1 MSVGIVVVSHSAALA
16 AAAGELAREMAGED
30 LRLAL
35 AGGVDDPDAPL
46 GTDAVRV
53 LAAIEEVD
61 GDDGVLVLMDLG
73 SAVLS
78 AEMAVDLLPLGRA
91 DRVLLCDAPLV
102 EGLVAAA
109 VQATAGADLAGVA
122 AEARAGLVGKAAH
135 LGVASPATPTS
146 RGAAAQGADGE
157 RDADDATTSLPVTGA
172 LGLHARPAA
181 RIVETVSRFSAVV
194 TLEHADP
201 DRAGV
206 PVPATSLAGI
216 TTLGARR
223 GDALLA
229 RARGEDADAVLA
241 ALRALADDRF
251 GDPADA
257 SEQVLA
263 SPADDAENGSSGDPT
278 VDGSLH
284 GLAAS
289 PGLAVGPVHRLDG
302 PDLPTVPA
310 RRVDD
315 TAPERRRLD
324 AALTAAAT
332 TISRSRDEL
341 TRRAGGDAG
350 EMLTA
355 HLLLLEDPLLLDP
368 ATAAITED
376 RLDAAS
382 AWHRAVTALA
392 DTYAGLEDPYLA
404 ERAADVRAVGAEV
417 LTRLLGID
425 AALPPPHGVLVAHDL
440 APADAARI
448 DPDRVDAIV
457 TAVGS
462 PTSHAALIARSLG
475 IPTVV
480 AAGPAA
486 TRLTDGTQVIVDGTR
501 GLIHVDPDPD
511 ELAGARSTI
520 ADQRADAEVARREA
534 ADPATTRDGTHIEVV
549 ANIGV
554 AGDAARAYAAGAD
567 GVGLLRSELLFLDR
581 AAAPDEDEQVEVYG
595 QACRALAGRPV
606 VLRTL
611 DVGGDKPLPY
621 LELPEEL
628 NPFLGTRGL
637 RLGLERPAL
646 LTTQLRAAL
655 RVAAEHPLRVMLP
668 MVSTVA
674 EIHAARRL
682 LEEARTQLRADG
694 LTVADDLQLGAMV
707 EVPALALLADDVVA
721 EVDFL
726 SIGTNDLTQYVMA
739 AERGNSAVAHL
750 ADPLHPAILGLVRTV
765 CDAGARAG
773 VPVAVCG
780 DLASDPAAVQVLV
793 GLGVRELSVPPPA
806 VPAVKRAVRAVDLE
820 EAREVAD
827 RALAAGSAPAV
838 RRVLM
843 DGPLDRVGA

>member
-1 MSVGIVVVSHSAALA
+1 MSVGIVIVSHSAALA

-61 GDDGVLVLMDLG
+61 GEDGVLVLMDLG

-78 AEMAVDLLPLGRA
+78 AEMAVDLLPAGRGE
-91 DRVLLCDAPLV
+91 RVLLCEAPLV

-109 VQATAGADLAGVA
+109 VQATAGADLEAVA
-122 AEARAGLVGKAAH
+122 AEARAGLTGKATH
-135 LGVASPATPTS
+135 LGVASPAVPTVT
-146 RGAAAQGADGE
+146 AP
-157 RDADDATTSLPVTGA
+157 DADQAPDGAVTSLPVLGA

-181 RIVETVSRFSAVV
+181 RIVETVSRFTAVV
-194 TLEHADP
+194 TLEHAGP
-201 DRAGV
+201 DRGRA

-223 GDALLA
+223 GDELLA
-229 RARGEDADAVLA
+229 RARGQDADAVLA
-241 ALRALADDRF
+241 ALRTLADARF
-251 GDPADA
+251 GDPIDA
-257 SEQVLA
+257 PGTVPRPPRPTA
-263 SPADDAENGSSGDPT
+263 AVGNGSTDGPPP
-278 VDGSLH
+278 DGSLR

-289 PGLAVGPVHRLDG
+289 PGLAIGPVHRLG
-302 PDLPTVPA
+302 GRDLPEAPP

-315 TAPERRRLD
+315 AAGERRRLD
-324 AALTAAAT
+324 AALAAAAAT
-332 TISRSRDEL
+332 IRRARDEL
-341 TRRAGGDAG
+341 TGRAGTEAG

-355 HLLLLEDPLLLDP
+355 HLLLLDDPLLLDP
-368 ATAAITED
+368 TTAAIAED
-376 RLDAAS
+376 HLDAAA
-382 AWHRAVTALA
+382 AWRRAVTALA
-392 DTYAGLEDPYLA
+392 DTYSGLDDPYLA

-417 LTRLLGID
+417 LAHLLGID
-425 AALPPPHGVLVAHDL
+425 APRRQPHGVLVAHDL
-440 APADAARI
+440 GPADAARL
-448 DPDRVDAIV
+448 DPDRIDAVV
-457 TAVGS
+457 TEVGS

-475 IPTVV
+475 IPAVV
-480 AAGPAA
+480 GAGAAVSELP
-486 TRLTDGTQVIVDGTR
+486 DGTQVIVDGTR
-501 GLIHVDPDPD
+501 GLVHVDPDPD
-511 ELAGARSTI
+511 ELTAARRAI
-520 ADQRADAEVARREA
+520 DDQRTDAELARREA
-534 ADPATTRDGTHIEVV
+534 AEPAVTRDGTHIEVA

-554 AGDAARAYAAGAD
+554 AGDAERAVAAGAD

-581 AAAPDEDEQVEVYG
+581 AAAPDEDEQVEVYT
-595 QACRALAGRPV
+595 QACLALRGRPV

-637 RLGLERPAL
+637 RLGLDRPSL
-646 LTTQLRAAL
+646 LSIQLRAAL
-655 RVAAEHPLRVMLP
+655 RVAAAHPLRVMLP

-674 EIHAARRL
+674 EIREARRL
-682 LEEARTQLRADG
+682 LDAALAELRAEG
-694 LTVADDLQLGAMV
+694 LPAAEDLQLGVMV
-707 EVPALALLADDVVA
+707 EVPALALRADDVVG

-750 ADPLHPAILGLVRTV
+750 ADPLHPAVLGLVRDV
-765 CDAGARAG
+765 CEAGARAG

-780 DLASDPAAVQVLV
+780 DVASDPDAVPVLV

-806 VPAVKRAVRAVDLE
+806 VPAIKRAVRAVSL
-820 EAREVAD
+820 AD
-827 RALAAGSAPAV
+827 ARALADRTLNAG
-838 RRVLM
+838 
-843 DGPLDRVGA
+843 